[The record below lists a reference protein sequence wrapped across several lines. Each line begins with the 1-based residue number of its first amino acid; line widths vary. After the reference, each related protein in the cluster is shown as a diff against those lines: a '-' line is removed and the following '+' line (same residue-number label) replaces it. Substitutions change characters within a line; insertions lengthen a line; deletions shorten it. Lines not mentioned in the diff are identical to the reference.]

1 MGHDSSRVPVMGHD
15 SSRVPVMGHDSSRV
29 PRPRTHGIRV
39 IMHAF
44 ASFVDARAMMPMTT
58 TTTTRTVRGAID
70 GRRPRATTTTT
81 RAMKPTGV
89 TRSDLESNEKKR
101 TVVDVDGVGAVL
113 LQEFM
118 GDVYAVSNACP
129 HMGLSMQG
137 KTPLLSAEVGG
148 DCEITCPAHGST
160 FSMKDGTPRG
170 EWCPKLPELPMV
182 GKPFAGEPKGI
193 ATYVVSVDETSG
205 EIMVDA

>member
-1 MGHDSSRVPVMGHD
+1 
-15 SSRVPVMGHDSSRV
+15 
-29 PRPRTHGIRV
+29 
-39 IMHAF
+39 
-44 ASFVDARAMMPMTT
+44 
-58 TTTTRTVRGAID
+58 
-70 GRRPRATTTTT
+70 
-81 RAMKPTGV
+81 
-89 TRSDLESNEKKR
+89 
-101 TVVDVDGVGAVL
+101 
-113 LQEFM
+113 
-118 GDVYAVSNACP
+118 
-129 HMGLSMQG
+129 MQG

>member
-1 MGHDSSRVPVMGHD
+1 
-15 SSRVPVMGHDSSRV
+15 
-29 PRPRTHGIRV
+29 
-39 IMHAF
+39 
-44 ASFVDARAMMPMTT
+44 MMMMTT
-58 TTTTRTVRGAID
+58 TTTTRVRGPID

-89 TRSDLESNEKKR
+89 TRSDLESNDQKR
-101 TVVDVDGVGAVL
+101 AVVDVDGVGPVL

-137 KTPLLSAEVGG
+137 KTPLLSAKVGG
-148 DCEITCPAHGST
+148 DCEIMCPAHRST

-170 EWCPKLPELPMV
+170 
-182 GKPFAGEPKGI
+182 
-193 ATYVVSVDETSG
+193 
-205 EIMVDA
+205 

>member
-1 MGHDSSRVPVMGHD
+1 MTPM
-15 SSRVPVMGHDSSRV
+15 P
-29 PRPRTHGIRV
+29 
-39 IMHAF
+39 
-44 ASFVDARAMMPMTT
+44 MPMTT
-58 TTTTRTVRGAID
+58 TTTTRVRGPID

-101 TVVDVDGVGAVL
+101 AVVDVDGVGPVL

-137 KTPLLSAEVGG
+137 KTPLLSAKVGG
-148 DCEITCPAHGST
+148 IARSRV
-160 FSMKDGTPRG
+160 PRTG
-170 EWCPKLPELPMV
+170 
-182 GKPFAGEPKGI
+182 
-193 ATYVVSVDETSG
+193 
-205 EIMVDA
+205 

>member
-1 MGHDSSRVPVMGHD
+1 M
-15 SSRVPVMGHDSSRV
+15 
-29 PRPRTHGIRV
+29 
-39 IMHAF
+39 
-44 ASFVDARAMMPMTT
+44 
-58 TTTTRTVRGAID
+58 
-70 GRRPRATTTTT
+70 
-81 RAMKPTGV
+81 
-89 TRSDLESNEKKR
+89 ESNENKR
-101 TVVDVDGVGAVL
+101 AVVNVDGVGAVL

-129 HMGLSMQG
+129 HMGLSMRG
-137 KTPLLSAEVGG
+137 KTPLLSAKVGG

-182 GKPFAGEPKGI
+182 GKPFVGEPKGI
-193 ATYVVSVDETSG
+193 PTYVVRVDEASG

>member
-1 MGHDSSRVPVMGHD
+1 MPMPTPMPTTTPSRV
-15 SSRVPVMGHDSSRV
+15 
-29 PRPRTHGIRV
+29 
-39 IMHAF
+39 
-44 ASFVDARAMMPMTT
+44 
-58 TTTTRTVRGAID
+58 RGPID

-89 TRSDLESNEKKR
+89 TRSDLESNENKR
-101 TVVDVDGVGAVL
+101 AVVDVDGVGAVL

-137 KTPLLSAEVGG
+137 KTPLLSAKVGG
-148 DCEITCPAHGST
+148 ECEITCPAHGST

-193 ATYVVSVDETSG
+193 PTYVVRVDETSG

>member
-1 MGHDSSRVPVMGHD
+1 MGHD

-39 IMHAF
+39 IMHACIH
-44 ASFVDARAMMPMTT
+44 SFIRAHADARAMTMPMMMPTP
-58 TTTTRTVRGAID
+58 TRVRGPIG

-101 TVVDVDGVGAVL
+101 AVVDVDGVGPVL

>member
-1 MGHDSSRVPVMGHD
+1 
-15 SSRVPVMGHDSSRV
+15 
-29 PRPRTHGIRV
+29 
-39 IMHAF
+39 MHAF

-148 DCEITCPAHGST
+148 DCEITCPRARVDVFDEGR
-160 FSMKDGTPRG
+160 DAERG
-170 EWCPKLPELPMV
+170 
-182 GKPFAGEPKGI
+182 
-193 ATYVVSVDETSG
+193 VVSETSG
-205 EIMVDA
+205 TADGGETVRGGAEGDRDVRRQRG

>member
-1 MGHDSSRVPVMGHD
+1 MPMPTTMPTTTPSRV
-15 SSRVPVMGHDSSRV
+15 
-29 PRPRTHGIRV
+29 
-39 IMHAF
+39 
-44 ASFVDARAMMPMTT
+44 
-58 TTTTRTVRGAID
+58 RGPID

-101 TVVDVDGVGAVL
+101 AVVDVDGVGAVL

>member
-1 MGHDSSRVPVMGHD
+1 MPMPTTMPTTTPSRV
-15 SSRVPVMGHDSSRV
+15 
-29 PRPRTHGIRV
+29 
-39 IMHAF
+39 
-44 ASFVDARAMMPMTT
+44 
-58 TTTTRTVRGAID
+58 RGPID

-89 TRSDLESNEKKR
+89 TRSDLESNENKR
-101 TVVDVDGVGAVL
+101 AVVDVDGVGAVL

-137 KTPLLSAEVGG
+137 KTPLLSAKVGG
-148 DCEITCPAHGST
+148 GMRDHVSRARVDVFDEGRDAE
-160 FSMKDGTPRG
+160 G

-193 ATYVVSVDETSG
+193 PTYVVRVDETSG

>member
-1 MGHDSSRVPVMGHD
+1 MGHD

-39 IMHAF
+39 IMRAMHAF
-44 ASFVDARAMMPMTT
+44 DDARAMMPMPTPMTT
-58 TTTTRTVRGAID
+58 TTPSRVRGPID
-70 GRRPRATTTTT
+70 GRRPRAMTTTT

-89 TRSDLESNEKKR
+89 TRSDLESNENKR
-101 TVVDVDGVGAVL
+101 AVVDVDGVGAVL

-193 ATYVVSVDETSG
+193 PTYVVRVDETSG

>member
-1 MGHDSSRVPVMGHD
+1 MTRRV
-15 SSRVPVMGHDSSRV
+15 SL
-29 PRPRTHGIRV
+29 RPRTHGIRV
-39 IMHAF
+39 IMQSDACIRRRASDDADADDDADDDAF
-44 ASFVDARAMMPMTT
+44 ARSRTDRWTPSSRDDDDDARDETH
-58 TTTTRTVRGAID
+58 GGDAI
-70 GRRPRATTTTT
+70 GFGINENKRA
-81 RAMKPTGV
+81 
-89 TRSDLESNEKKR
+89 
-101 TVVDVDGVGAVL
+101 VVDVDGVGAVL

-137 KTPLLSAEVGG
+137 KTPLLSAKVGG
-148 DCEITCPAHGST
+148 ECEITCPAHGST

-193 ATYVVSVDETSG
+193 PTYVVRVDETSG